1 MPWDPGIFA
10 QGEPDGLQPR
20 TSWEGGEGCLRAPA
34 KRAGRGARRSP
45 AFFQAALLP
54 VGALALR
61 AHGACILMRPAS
73 LSLADPVRTD
83 VGFEKPSMA
92 PLVII
97 M

>member
-10 QGEPDGLQPR
+10 QGEPDGCSPGPR
-20 TSWEGGEGCLRAPA
+20 GKEVRDVCEPQA